1 MRSFYEAGGS
11 DMKARD
17 TINAGVMLAVAGAMI
32 GAVAASMRHGVQG
45 AIERERCYGVTRAGA
60 NDCANAVH
68 SCAKQGATDR
78 DQREWI
84 AVPKGT
90 CLRLAGGTTDER
102 AP

>member
-1 MRSFYEAGGS
+1 MNT
-11 DMKARD
+11 RD
-17 TINAGVMLAVAGAMI
+17 AINAGVMLGIAGTML
-32 GAVAASMRHGVQG
+32 GAVAASTRHGGQATV
-45 AIERERCYGVTRAGA
+45 ERERCYGVARSGT

-68 SCAKQGATDR
+68 SCAKQGAADR

-90 CLRLAGGTTDER
+90 CLRLAGGVLDER